1 MTIIINA
8 WFVPLLCHMLHMY
21 YVPENITKEN
31 YGEIFLTI
39 HIATIF
45 LNYLKRKNTLIL
57 GSNNMENGQ
66 IWIVERGR
74 GDLRKPESVWSG

>member
-1 MTIIINA
+1 MHVESDTRTEETEIIFSVLHCT
-8 WFVPLLCHMLHMY
+8 FVSLLCHMLHMY

-57 GSNNMENGQ
+57 GSINR
-66 IWIVERGR
+66 ERG
-74 GDLRKPESVWSG
+74 